1 MSELPPRDDAAN
13 GPEGSAPWE
22 RPDRWNR
29 RRLDATRVDELLA
42 RLSNEETGSRRRRRL
57 ASAPAGALAASDLI
71 ANLQKAGHDE
81 SAPQSEPTP
90 PPADIDLSSAPAEAA
105 PLLTPLSSVTPT
117 PLPPLESIPPLQP
130 PLVRPPSLP
139 PAPASSRPPA
149 QPPGPV
155 ARSVP
160 MAAAAPGTDDEA
172 TQIITLP
179 GRPARPTAAG
189 PGVVSMPGYDDGAT
203 DQLPQLRSGEDVSS
217 IRESLLRHHAPAAIG
232 AAGLAPDVAD
242 PARGLGADPDA
253 DPADADRDRA
263 GSPTASPAPPPSPP
277 SPPISRAAGRSGR
290 GGINPRGALWA
301 GRVAIAAVSA
311 LVLVYAG
318 QDWNLMKTT
327 DQGLAEK
334 QESYVQTTDP
344 NISTPTKTRSS
355 SAASGAPGAPAA
367 AGAPAA
373 PGVKLYP
380 PENILLIGSDT
391 RADGNG
397 DNTNSDGHEDTA
409 QSDTLMIAH
418 LAADRQHITVLS
430 VPRDLQVAAPTC
442 KRWEYPKSRKLSN
455 EVEPVSGTTKW
466 KITNA
471 YSVGGP
477 ACSVAAVQKLTG
489 LRIDRVVEIDF
500 KGFKSMV
507 DALGGIRMNI
517 CKPIRDNELGLI
529 VAQGGEQTIQGD
541 QALSLVRARKVPNDG
556 VGNDYGRIRRQQVV
570 LSTMLRQITSAGTLL
585 SPSKLDKFLHAFVDA
600 TYTDRVDVDT
610 LINLAHQLGNLEPD
624 KVTFYTLPAHT
635 STSNPDDQVMDP
647 KADAVFAALLN
658 DELLPGEQ
666 QSPTKTGAASRG
678 AGSGSRTA
686 PATTPK
692 TKSAAA
698 PSSTATSSAAPR
710 TTSAAPQTLAVD
722 PADIDVQLINLTGEA
737 GVAGKVRNELNAGGF
752 DIAKENMTKP
762 ADQTQDGTT
771 VQYSAGNRDAAVVV
785 AAAIP
790 GSELDEQ
797 ADLGKQ
803 VRLLIGRSFGGDVST
818 VSVGQRVPSR
828 LQTTPAAGPTSS
840 SAAGSTTRPSA
851 DGSRTTA
858 GTPGGSG
865 KSSAPKTTSTITL
878 KSTDLAS
885 INAGDQSC
893 A

>member
-1 MSELPPRDDAAN
+1 MSELPPRDDASN

-42 RLSNEETGSRRRRRL
+42 RLSNDETGGRRRRRL
-57 ASAPAGALAASDLI
+57 ASAPAGAVAASDLI
-71 ANLQKAGHDE
+71 ANLQNAGQDDEPVPQSE
-81 SAPQSEPTP
+81 SAP
-90 PPADIDLSSAPAEAA
+90 APAPAA
-105 PLLTPLSSVTPT
+105 IVSLSTPAERAAALVTPLPALALT
-117 PLPPLESIPPLQP
+117 PLPPLEPIPPLQP

-139 PAPASSRPPA
+139 PAPTNSPPPA
-149 QPPGPV
+149 QPSAPV
-155 ARSVP
+155 
-160 MAAAAPGTDDEA
+160 APGTDDEA
-172 TQIITLP
+172 TQIITLA
-179 GRPARPTAAG
+179 GRSARPTAAG
-189 PGVVSMPGYDDGAT
+189 PGVVSMPGYDDSAT
-203 DQLPQLRSGEDVSS
+203 DQLPQLRSGEDVGS

-232 AAGLAPDVAD
+232 TAGPASDIPGAAGDLAAD
-242 PARGLGADPDA
+242 PDPDLDA
-253 DPADADRDRA
+253 DPAGADRDGA
-263 GSPTASPAPPPSPP
+263 SSPPGSPTASPAPPPSPP
-277 SPPISRAAGRSGR
+277 TSRAAARAGR

-318 QDWNLMKTT
+318 QDWNLIKTT
-327 DQGLAEK
+327 DKGIAEK

-344 NISTPTKTRSS
+344 NISTPRATKS
-355 SAASGAPGAPAA
+355 SGAAA
-367 AGAPAA
+367 VPAA
-373 PGVKLYP
+373 PGVKIYP
-380 PENILLIGSDT
+380 PENILLIGSDS

-397 DNTNSDGHEDTA
+397 DKTNSDGKEDTA

-430 VPRDLQVAAPTC
+430 VPRDLQVLAPTC
-442 KRWEYPKSRKLSN
+442 KRWEYPKSRKLST
-455 EVEPVSGTTKW
+455 EVEPVSATTKW

-541 QALSLVRARKVPNDG
+541 QALSLVRARKVPDDG

-610 LINLAHQLGNLEPD
+610 LINLAHQLGNLEPG

-635 STSNPDDQVMDP
+635 STTNQDYQVMDA
-647 KADAVFAALLN
+647 KADAIFAALLN

-666 QSPTKTGAASRG
+666 KPPTKTGAASSG
-678 AGSGSRTA
+678 AGSASRTA
-686 PATTPK
+686 ATTTPK

-698 PSSTATSSAAPR
+698 PSSAATSSAVPR

-722 PADIDVQLINLTGEA
+722 PADIDVELINLTGEA
-737 GVAGKVRNELNAGGF
+737 GVAGKVREELNAGGF
-752 DIAKENMTKP
+752 DIAADKMVKP
-762 ADQTQDGTT
+762 ADQTQDKVT
-771 VQYSAGNRDAAVVV
+771 VQYTAGNRDAAVVV

-797 ADLGKQ
+797 DDLGKQ
-803 VRLLIGRSFGGDVST
+803 VRLLIGTSFDGGVST
-818 VSVGQRVPSR
+818 VSVGQLVPSR
-828 LQTTPAAGPTSS
+828 LQTSPAAAPTRSS
-840 SAAGSTTRPSA
+840 PASTNGTSA
-851 DGSRTTA
+851 DRSATA
-858 GTPGGSG
+858 TGGGSS
-865 KSSAPKTTSTITL
+865 KSSAPKTTSTVTL

-885 INAGDQSC
+885 VNAGDLSC

>member
-1 MSELPPRDDAAN
+1 MSEPPQRDDAAN
-13 GPEGSAPWE
+13 GPDGSAPWE

-42 RLSNEETGSRRRRRL
+42 RLSNDETGGRRRRRL
-57 ASAPAGALAASDLI
+57 ASAPVGAVAASDLI
-71 ANLQKAGHDE
+71 ANLLDSGQDDE
-81 SAPQSEPTP
+81 TMRQMP
-90 PPADIDLSSAPAEAA
+90 
-105 PLLTPLSSVTPT
+105 V
-117 PLPPLESIPPLQP
+117 
-130 PLVRPPSLP
+130 
-139 PAPASSRPPA
+139 SSRPPA
-149 QPPGPV
+149 QPPAPV
-155 ARSVP
+155 AP
-160 MAAAAPGTDDEA
+160 ATPGTDDDA
-172 TQIITLP
+172 TQVIAVL
-179 GRPARPTAAG
+179 GRQSRPKATG
-189 PGVVSMPGYDDGAT
+189 PGVVSMPGDEDSAT
-203 DQLPQLRSGEDVSS
+203 DQLPKLRTGEDVGS
-217 IRESLLRHHAPAAIG
+217 IRESLLRHHAPAAG
-232 AAGLAPDVAD
+232 AAAAAGPVPDVVD
-242 PARGLGADPDA
+242 PARGLGADADPADA
-253 DPADADRDRA
+253 DPADADRDRDRDRA
-263 GSPTASPAPPPSPP
+263 GSPTASPAPPPIPP
-277 SPPISRAAGRSGR
+277 SPPTGRAAGRSGR
-290 GGINPRGALWA
+290 GGNNPRGALWA

-327 DQGLAEK
+327 DRGLAEK

-344 NISTPTKTRSS
+344 NISTPTKTRTS
-355 SAASGAPGAPAA
+355 SAASGAPGAP
-367 AGAPAA
+367 GAPAA
-373 PGVKLYP
+373 GGAPAASGVKLYP

-391 RADGNG
+391 RAGGNG
-397 DNTNSDGHEDTA
+397 DSTNSDGKEVTA

-442 KRWEYPKSRKLSN
+442 KRWEYPKSRKLST
-455 EVEPVSGTTKW
+455 EVEPVSDTTKW

-556 VGNDYGRIRRQQVV
+556 VGNDYGRIRRQQLV
-570 LSTMLRQITSAGTLL
+570 LSTMLRQITNAGTLL

-610 LINLAHQLGNLEPD
+610 LINLAHQLGNLEPGR
-624 KVTFYTLPAHT
+624 VTFYTLPAHT
-635 STSNPDDQVMDP
+635 STSNPDNQVMDH
-647 KADAVFAALLN
+647 KAEAVFAALGS

-666 QSPTKTGAASRG
+666 QSPATTGPASSG
-678 AGSGSRTA
+678 VGSGSR
-686 PATTPK
+686 PVPGPTPK

-710 TTSAAPQTLAVD
+710 TTSAAPQTLAVN

-737 GVAGKVRNELNAGGF
+737 GVAGKVREELNAGGF
-752 DIAKENMTKP
+752 DIAVANMAKPEN
-762 ADQTQDGTT
+762 QTQDKIT

-790 GSELDEQ
+790 GSALDEQ
-797 ADLGKQ
+797 DNLGKQ
-803 VRLLIGRSFGGDVST
+803 VRLLIGRSFGGEVST
-818 VSVGQRVPSR
+818 VSAGQPVPSR
-828 LQTTPAAGPTSS
+828 LQTTPAARSTS
-840 SAAGSTTRPSA
+840 SAAARSTTSPSTVGSTA
-851 DGSRTTA
+851 VA
-858 GTPGGSG
+858 GGGSS
-865 KSSAPKTTSTITL
+865 KPSAPKTTSTVTL

-885 INAGDQSC
+885 VNAGDLSC